1 MSGNCSMAV
10 GGDVVVMISEVVAVV
25 MAMVSSVHV
34 FGGYSLMRC
43 CVVFGGLLE
52 VMCDIVMC
60 IWVDQVYRG
69 S

>member
-1 MSGNCSMAV
+1 MSGDCSMAV
-10 GGDVVVMISEVVAVV
+10 GRDVVVMISEVVAVV
-25 MAMVSSVHV
+25 MAMVSSVHM
-34 FGGYSLMRC
+34 FGGYSSMRC

-52 VMCDIVMC
+52 VICDIVMC

>member
-1 MSGNCSMAV
+1 MAV

-34 FGGYSLMRC
+34 FGGYSSMRC

-52 VMCDIVMC
+52 VTCDIVMC
-60 IWVDQVYRG
+60 I
-69 S
+69 